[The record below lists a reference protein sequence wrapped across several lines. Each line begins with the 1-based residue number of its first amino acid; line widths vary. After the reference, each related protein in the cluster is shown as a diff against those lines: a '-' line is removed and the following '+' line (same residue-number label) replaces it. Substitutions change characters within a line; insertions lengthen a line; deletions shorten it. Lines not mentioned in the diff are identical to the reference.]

1 MVFRSKSI
9 LFFLVFLASIAST
22 GLVLADDSNEPLVCQ
37 NSCYFRKSVLES
49 GGPLGFIEKY
59 EVSKEPLA
67 GFTPFQLGSNAP
79 SCSSSCFA
87 VSRPSSSGET
97 VQTLHSVVDSS
108 GVNPG
113 CENPRCYEPS
123 WPSQQCQPRF
133 EYVSGAVPKGR
144 EVSLAKQLGNSN
156 CGYKESL
163 NRETQS
169 QCFDTFQLNIQ
180 GAGTVSA
187 TGKIICQNNTNEEK
201 SCFPLLANN
210 LTATA
215 SRNWTFTHW
224 EATGVNVTPNIRSAT
239 INTANRPEGPRILTA
254 VFQPSPANFI
264 KVYKVVLNRK
274 TSSEPDAAIK
284 NLEDRNYILDSSGPV
299 CSASGY
305 QFCSVKSGTVL
316 TAVPNE
322 PIHTFKG
329 WFKPG
334 KTKLLISRAPRVRTD
349 SKKDKVILA
358 VFEELSPIQELPV
371 MVSGSGVGRIISTSP
386 AFFTSDTENENLMK
400 DCVKNGADVRCR
412 AHWYSDDGIFTLS
425 VSKPSFFVEWK
436 WEGVWAPSKCR
447 WTNPVCDLRGVTLP
461 EGAALTAVIER
472 PVTLKIEVVNGGEVF
487 YSSPPT
493 YQPNGEFKSVGG
505 GKCGLLCTI
514 EVTNL
519 NGEINRRFD
528 AWGGGGR
535 VFQGWRLFN
544 ENNEDITGNLGLLA
558 DGSPRC
564 SADGGPNI
572 YCDLSNI
579 TISDG
584 YTLRATWT
592 PVPSTTIPPWTS
604 SSVTSSSVTST
615 TLPTQANTRCVFTS
629 RFNIGTRNVELSSNM
644 TGIYKVG
651 DTPQVGVPITAEV
664 KKNHSVVQQTYSYRL
679 NFNLYASAF
688 DSTPKCSTALYIPAL
703 PPSSVTSTTTP
714 GNSNPT
720 TMPITSNNP
729 VDLGGGNC
737 NISQVWTPA
746 CRQYK
751 LPCSGFDYCVDKPT
765 CVCAPSINLNGR

>member
-1 MVFRSKSI
+1 MVFRLNI
-9 LFFLVFLASIAST
+9 IHFLLLFLASIATT
-22 GLVLADDSNEPLVCQ
+22 GLALGDDPNEPLVCQ

-49 GGPLGFIEKY
+49 GGPLGLIENY
-59 EVSKEPLA
+59 EVSKDPLA

-97 VQTLHSVVDSS
+97 VQILHSVVDSS

-144 EVSLAKQLGNSN
+144 EVSLAGQLGNSN

-163 NRETQS
+163 KRETQS
-169 QCFDTFQLNIQ
+169 QCFDTFQLNIR
-180 GAGTVSA
+180 GAGTVS
-187 TGKIICQNNTNEEK
+187 TNGKIICQNNENKEK
-201 SCFPLLANN
+201 ACFPLLANN
-210 LTATA
+210 LIATA
-215 SRNWTFTHW
+215 SKDWAFTQW
-224 EATGVNVTPNIRSAT
+224 EATGVSVAPNIRSAN

-254 VFQPSPANFI
+254 VFQPLPANFI
-264 KVYKVVLNRK
+264 KVYKIVLNRK

-284 NLEDRNYILDSSGPV
+284 NLEDRNYILDSSRSV

-334 KTKLLISRAPRVRTD
+334 KTNILISRAPRVTTD

-358 VFEELSPIQELPV
+358 VFEELSPVQELPV
-371 MVSGSGVGRIISTSP
+371 TVSGSGEGRIISTPP

-400 DCVKNGADVRCR
+400 DCVKKGEDVKCR
-412 AHWYSDDGIFTLS
+412 AHWYSDDGLFTLALTQ
-425 VSKPSFFVEWK
+425 PSFFVGWK
-436 WEGVWAPSKCR
+436 WEGVSAPSKCR
-447 WTNPVCDLRGVTLP
+447 GINPVCDLRGVALP
-461 EGAALTAVIER
+461 EGAALTAVIEK
-472 PVTLKIEVVNGGEVF
+472 PVTLTIEVVNGGEVF
-487 YSSPPT
+487 YSSPPIQ
-493 YQPNGEFKSVGG
+493 QPNGVFLTDAGG
-505 GKCGLLCTI
+505 GRCRLSCAI
-514 EVTNL
+514 QVTNPK
-519 NGEINRRFD
+519 GEINRLFS
-528 AWGGGGR
+528 AWQEGGK
-535 VFQGWRLFN
+535 VFRGWRLLN
-544 ENNEDITGNLGLLA
+544 EKNEDITGTLGSLA
-558 DGSPRC
+558 NGRPRC
-564 SADGGPNI
+564 PADGGV
-572 YCDLSNI
+572 YQQCDLSTVKILN
-579 TISDG
+579 G

-629 RFNIGTRNVELSSNM
+629 RFNIVTRNVELSSNM

-651 DTPQVGVPITAEV
+651 DTPQLGVSITAGV
-664 KKNHSVVQQTYSYRL
+664 RTDHPVVQQTYSYPL
-679 NFNLYASAF
+679 NFNLYALAS

-703 PPSSVTSTTTP
+703 SPSSVTSTTM
-714 GNSNPT
+714 PT
-720 TMPITSNNP
+720 SSNNS
-729 VDLGGGNC
+729 VNVGGGGNC

-746 CRQYK
+746 CKQYK
-751 LPCSGFDYCVDKPT
+751 LSCSGFDYCVDKPT